1 MGRGI
6 NWFKNGS
13 KSACS
18 MKKNQR
24 FPRPCTIPGKTVSRP
39 ESIRVSHMART
50 SLIYHPIYLE
60 HDTDGHPER
69 KERLITAL
77 KKIEASDLDLE
88 FVTPRPATLEEVEAI
103 HSPGYIDQ
111 VRSISERGGGYLD
124 LDTVVSRRSFEAALM
139 AAGGVITGIDGVRKD
154 LDNAFA
160 LVRPPGHHAL
170 PNRGMG
176 FCIFNN
182 VAIGTRYAQKMG
194 LEKVLIVDWDV
205 HHGNGTSAIFYDDR
219 TVLYFSTHQFP
230 HYPGTGRVKE
240 LGMDGAEGFTV
251 NVPLPSG
258 TGDSGYLTVFEE
270 ILKPVALEFDP
281 DIVLVSAG
289 QDPHQADPLSGM
301 NLTTEAFG
309 SMAAAVK
316 EIADSCCEG
325 RLVAALEGG
334 YNLNALSDSIVAI
347 LRSFKGEAPA
357 PIEVEEDPRVAERI
371 DEVKRAM
378 SPYWNCFKERG

>member
-1 MGRGI
+1 M
-6 NWFKNGS
+6 
-13 KSACS
+13 
-18 MKKNQR
+18 
-24 FPRPCTIPGKTVSRP
+24 V
-39 ESIRVSHMART
+39 RT
-50 SLIYHPIYLE
+50 GLIYHSIYLE

-77 KKIEASDLDLE
+77 KKIEASDLELE
-88 FVTPRPATLEEVEAI
+88 LITPRPATLEEVGSV
-103 HSPGYIDQ
+103 HSSGYIDQ
-111 VRSISERGGGYLD
+111 VRAMSERGGGYLD
-124 LDTVVSRRSFEAALM
+124 LDTVVSHRSYEAALM
-139 AAGGVITGIDGVRKD
+139 AAGGVITGIDEVKRD

-182 VAIGTRYAQKMG
+182 VAIGARYAQKMG

-251 NVPLPSG
+251 NVPLPWG
-258 TGDSGYLTVFEE
+258 TGDSGYLAAFGE

-301 NLTTEAFG
+301 NVSTEAFG
-309 SMAAAVK
+309 SMASAVK
-316 EIADSCCEG
+316 EIADYCCDG

-347 LRSFKGEAPA
+347 LRAFKGEAQA
-357 PIEVEEDPRVAERI
+357 SIKVEDDPRVAERI
-371 DEVKRAM
+371 EEVKRAM
-378 SPYWNCFKERG
+378 SPYWNCFK

>member
-1 MGRGI
+1 M
-6 NWFKNGS
+6 
-13 KSACS
+13 
-18 MKKNQR
+18 
-24 FPRPCTIPGKTVSRP
+24 T
-39 ESIRVSHMART
+39 RT
-50 SLIYHPIYLE
+50 GLIYHPIYLE

-69 KERLITAL
+69 KERLTNAL
-77 KKIEASDLDLE
+77 DRIRSSGLDLE
-88 FVTPRPATLEEVEAI
+88 FVTPRPATLDEVRTI
-103 HSPGYIDQ
+103 HSPGYIEQ
-111 VRSISERGGGYLD
+111 VRTISGRGGGYLD
-124 LDTVVSRRSFEAALM
+124 LDTVVSPQSYEAALM
-139 AAGGVITGIDGVRKD
+139 AAGGVITGVERVVAD

-182 VAIGTRYAQKMG
+182 VAIGARCAQKMG

-205 HHGNGTSAIFYDDR
+205 HHGNGTSAVFYDDR
-219 TVLYFSTHQFP
+219 SVMYFSTHQFP

-251 NVPLPSG
+251 NVPLPWG

-270 ILKPVALEFDP
+270 VMKPVAMEFDP

-309 SMAAAVK
+309 SMAATVK
-316 EIADSCCEG
+316 EVADSCCEG

-334 YNLNALSDSIVAI
+334 YNLSALSDSIVAI
-347 LRSFKGEAPA
+347 LRSFKGESPA
-357 PIEVEEDPRVAERI
+357 KIEVEEDPRVEERI
-371 DEVKRAM
+371 EEVRRAM
-378 SPYWNCFKERG
+378 RPYWSCFQ

>member
-1 MGRGI
+1 
-6 NWFKNGS
+6 
-13 KSACS
+13 
-18 MKKNQR
+18 
-24 FPRPCTIPGKTVSRP
+24 
-39 ESIRVSHMART
+39 MART
-50 SLIYHPIYLE
+50 GLIYHPIYLE

-69 KERLITAL
+69 KERLTTTL
-77 KKIEASDLDLE
+77 KRIESSDLDLE
-88 FVTPRPATLEEVEAI
+88 FVTPRPATIEEVGTI

-111 VRSISERGGGYLD
+111 VRAMSERGGGYLD
-124 LDTVVSRRSFEAALM
+124 LDTVVSRQSYDAALM
-139 AAGGVITGIDGVRKD
+139 AAGGVITGVDEVKND

-182 VAIGTRYAQKMG
+182 VAIGAKYAQKMG

-219 TVLYFSTHQFP
+219 TVLYFSTHQSP

-251 NVPLPSG
+251 NVPLPWG
-258 TGDSGYLTVFEE
+258 TGDSGYLAAFDE

-309 SMAAAVK
+309 SMASSVK

-334 YNLNALSDSIVAI
+334 YNLNALAESIVAI
-347 LRSFKGEAPA
+347 LRAFKGEALA
-357 PIEVEEDPRVAERI
+357 RTEVGEDPRAAEKI

-378 SPYWNCFKERG
+378 SLYWNCFK

>member
-1 MGRGI
+1 
-6 NWFKNGS
+6 
-13 KSACS
+13 
-18 MKKNQR
+18 
-24 FPRPCTIPGKTVSRP
+24 
-39 ESIRVSHMART
+39 MART
-50 SLIYHPIYLE
+50 CLIYHPIYLE

-69 KERLITAL
+69 KERLTTTL
-77 KKIEASDLDLE
+77 KKIESSGLDLE
-88 FVTPRPATLEEVEAI
+88 FVTPRPATLEEVGTI
-103 HSPGYIDQ
+103 HSPGYINQ
-111 VRSISERGGGYLD
+111 VRTISERGGGYLD
-124 LDTVVSRRSFEAALM
+124 LDTVVSQRSYEAALM
-139 AAGGVITGIDGVRKD
+139 AAGGVITGIDVVKNG

-182 VAIGTRYAQKMG
+182 VAIGAKHAQKIG

-219 TVLYFSTHQFP
+219 TVLYFSTHQSP

-251 NVPLPSG
+251 NVPLPWG
-258 TGDSGYLTVFEE
+258 TGESGYLAAFEE

-281 DIVLVSAG
+281 DVILVSAG

-301 NLTTEAFG
+301 NLSTEAFG
-309 SMAAAVK
+309 SMAATVK

-334 YNLNALSDSIVAI
+334 YNLNALADSIVAI
-347 LRSFKGEAPA
+347 LRAFKGEALA
-357 PIEVEEDPRVAERI
+357 RIEVGEDPRAAEKI
-371 DEVKRAM
+371 EEVKRAM
-378 SPYWNCFKERG
+378 SLYWNCFG